1 MFFLY
6 GAPTRLGEKNKPPL
20 SLSLRH
26 TVILR
31 QTERCTAGDSGKQ
44 EVQSVRGIKTE
55 RERERAM
62 FKAADGNMK
71 VLIMTYGL
79 DFVCVRVFVQFFF
92 IQ

>member
-1 MFFLY
+1 M
-6 GAPTRLGEKNKPPL
+6 
-20 SLSLRH
+20 
-26 TVILR
+26 
-31 QTERCTAGDSGKQ
+31 
-44 EVQSVRGIKTE
+44 RGIKTE